1 VTTPL
6 AARRLEVLAAA
17 RADPRGFLR
26 LEPASLR
33 FSLGTSLADVA
44 VPVEL
49 SADAAAILQ
58 GAAVELAL
66 LLASHHRGFV
76 AGDDLDRLIL
86 REDYAGL
93 PTVPPTLAAVGG
105 GPDLR
110 AAAQLA
116 PGIHPALTGGV
127 VSAWMGKGGRGRS
140 LVALWIEL
148 LRQGFAEMAT
158 SRGRE
163 ETPFLVALALSASS
177 AAGQD
182 AVREALPGPPLDR
195 YFRAA
200 TLAGLW
206 LAART
211 GLARAWRE
219 AGREQ
224 GGAGDPL
231 LLRLEASLTP
241 TSFLGGRAGVL
252 QGGATFYGLDL
263 LAGVPGAEELAARL
277 AAGGPAAEAQEE
289 LARALREEEDLSRRA
304 EQAAA
309 VARLRLLV
317 AEGLAAAEGRG
328 PRTALD
334 PVRAAYSGPGALA
347 AATADEASRKA
358 LLKTLQGAAP
368 RGGGGDPLQRAAQVV
383 RAWRQKEPGQAVGL
397 TREAA
402 LAAYAEAAAALLCDL
417 ALDRLAAGARRA
429 LSFRTGR
436 EAEGGADAEWEGG
449 RLYRLSARPGPILHP
464 QEERRTG
471 HLFADVKDFTRRTAL
486 LGEASMADFLRREFY
501 GPILAAAKEHFGGMG
516 HLADRGGVSLNNLLG
531 DAVSFGGRID
541 GLVFLVKIVRAQ
553 LAAYAHRLSREV
565 SSEVVARQIAGIEQ
579 VQAEALGVARA
590 ARTQAEALAAAVPPG
605 TPRQAAALLRL
616 QRARAEEARLGAE
629 RERAL
634 ARARGEALEAG
645 AFLSYGPEPLVLLIE
660 DDVFGRNRVAIAEKI
675 NESARG
681 TARAA
686 GARIGADAALRRERA
701 RRGNPA
707 LAHAWSVF
715 VGQPLSL
722 QLPPELEE
730 EAVRAWHSGDGAAA
744 MKLLSGPVRDAL
756 AAAGREEGDAA
767 GDIYNSGA
775 ALSEEALEAFLAE
788 VHRARDVRRVTLEP
802 AEIPEALRER
812 WFFGDGPQEL
822 VACFQGTRVLE
833 LFRRVG
839 RAAFRGLGT
848 VVVWELCAEDGGPGA
863 LAAALGPGWL
873 GPRGEAA
880 PGLPGQ
886 GAGGGR

>member
-1 VTTPL
+1 MPTPL
-6 AARRLEVLAAA
+6 AARRLEVLSAAH
-17 RADPRGFLR
+17 ADPGGFLR

-49 SADAAAILQ
+49 SGDAAALLQ

-116 PGIHPALTGGV
+116 PGVHPALTGGV

-148 LRQGFAEMAT
+148 LRQGFAEMAS

-177 AAGQD
+177 AASQE
-182 AVREALPGPPLDR
+182 AVRDALPGPPLDR

-200 TLAGLW
+200 ALCGLW

-224 GGAGDPL
+224 GGASDPL

-252 QGGATFYGLDL
+252 QGGATFYGLDF

-277 AAGGPAAEAQEE
+277 VAGGTPEEAQEDV
-289 LARALREEEDLSRRA
+289 ARALREEEDLSRRA
-304 EQAAA
+304 ELAAA
-309 VARLRLLV
+309 AARLRLLV
-317 AEGLAAAEGRG
+317 AEGLAFAEARG
-328 PRTALD
+328 PRAALD

-347 AATADEASRKA
+347 GAIADEASRKA
-358 LLKTLQGAAP
+358 LVRTLQAATP
-368 RGGGGDPLQRAAQVV
+368 RGGGGDEPLQRAIQVL
-383 RAWRQKEPGQAVGL
+383 RGWRQNEPGRAVGL
-397 TREAA
+397 TRGAA
-402 LAAYAEAAAALLCDL
+402 IDAYAEAAVALLADL

-436 EAEGGADAEWEGG
+436 EAEGGSDAEWDGG

-464 QEERRTG
+464 QEERRIG

-486 LGEASMADFLRREFY
+486 LGEASMAEFLRREFY
-501 GPILAAAKEHFGGMG
+501 GPILSAAKEHFGGMG
-516 HLADRGGVSLNNLLG
+516 HLADRGGVTLNNLLG

-541 GLVFLVKIVRAQ
+541 ALVLLVRIVRSH
-553 LAAYAHRLSREV
+553 LASYAHRLSREI
-565 SSEVVARQIAGIEQ
+565 SSEVVAKQIAGIEQ
-579 VQAEALGVARA
+579 VQAEALGAARA
-590 ARTQAEALAAAVPPG
+590 ARAQAEALVEVAPAG
-605 TPRQAAALLRL
+605 TPRHAAAMLRL
-616 QRARAEEARLGAE
+616 QRAKAEEARLGTE

-645 AFLSYGPEPLVLLIE
+645 AFISYGPQPLVLLVE

-686 GARIGADAALRRERA
+686 GARAGADAALRRERA
-701 RRGNPA
+701 QRGNPG
-707 LAHAWSVF
+707 LEHAWSVF

-730 EAVRAWHSGDGAAA
+730 AAVRAWHSGDGAGA

-756 AAAGREEGDAA
+756 AAAGREEGAGA

-775 ALSEEALEAFLAE
+775 ALSEEALEAFLSE
-788 VHRARDVRRVTLEP
+788 VHRSRDVRRLILDP
-802 AEIPEALRER
+802 AELPEELRGR
-812 WFFGDGPQEL
+812 WFFGDGRQEL
-822 VACFQGTRVLE
+822 VACFQGSRVLE
-833 LFRRVG
+833 LFRKVG
-839 RAAFRGLGT
+839 RAAFRGLGA

-863 LAAALGPGWL
+863 LATALAPRWLAAGSRPDEG
-873 GPRGEAA
+873 
-880 PGLPGQ
+880 
-886 GAGGGR
+886 